1 MVQVIT
7 HAARG
12 FIPMMELIDRE
23 KELARLN
30 KEKAGAEKEIGM
42 FSRQLSNEGF
52 VNKAPANVVEE
63 IRQKDREKE
72 LARLNKEKAGA
83 EKEIGMFSRQLSNEG
98 FVNKAPANVVEEI
111 RQKLARA
118 QEKLA
123 RVEESIAALG

>member
-1 MVQVIT
+1 MFSCPTDGTTTKKYAGYPAGMGQVIT
-7 HAARG
+7 HAAG
-12 FIPMMELIDRE
+12 CFVSIVEWIDR
-23 KELARLN
+23 
-30 KEKAGAEKEIGM
+30 G
-42 FSRQLSNEGF
+42 
-52 VNKAPANVVEE
+52 
-63 IRQKDREKE
+63 KE